1 MLRYSEYIQI
11 LSSTDSFYSP
21 TDISGI
27 IFEFTA
33 INQSAT
39 FNLNTSVTTT
49 FPDYINVSAIA
60 TIDVSASSLNN
71 LFYFQTTDI
80 ESSNLINPTKYGIN
94 ASYKMNVSYSNSQL
108 VYGAINNTSGE
119 NIVKKD
125 YVNYLAYAITGGYN
139 FGYIFKNQ
147 TDLITNVTNM
157 DNSFNQIINN
167 SISTVQ
173 NNSIDVNPTIINI
186 NNSSI
191 YLDVSSNQSPYVQS
205 CKKLV
210 DGLLSISNTSRG
222 IQFSNDTADQKTIA
236 MNTYGPPFIN
246 YYSILF
252 YPGDIISLKLTYN
265 PYNGNASS
273 IIGSNLVYDRSY
285 KIMLMCK

>member
-1 MLRYSEYIQI
+1 MLRYSEYTQI

-21 TDISGI
+21 ADISGI

-33 INQSAT
+33 INQSSI
-39 FNLNTSVTTT
+39 FNLNTSVATT

-60 TIDVSASSLNN
+60 AINVSASSLNN
-71 LFYFQTTDI
+71 LFYFETADNNPTD
-80 ESSNLINPTKYGIN
+80 LINPIKYGIN
-94 ASYKMNVSYSNSQL
+94 TSYKMNVSYSNSQL
-108 VYGAINNTSGE
+108 VYGAINNASVE
-119 NIVKKD
+119 NILKRD

-139 FGYIFKNQ
+139 YGYIFKNQ
-147 TDLITNVTNM
+147 SELISNVTNM

-167 SISTVQ
+167 SISTIQ
-173 NNSIDVNPTIINI
+173 NNYVNPTIINI
-186 NNSSI
+186 NNNSI

-210 DGLLSISNTSRG
+210 DGLLSISNSSRG
-222 IQFSNDTADQKTIA
+222 TQFSNDISEQKTIA
-236 MNTYGPPFIN
+236 MNTYGPPFIH

-285 KIMLMCK
+285 KIMLMCQ

>member
-1 MLRYSEYIQI
+1 MLTYSQYSQI
-11 LSSTDSFYSP
+11 LSETDSFYSP
-21 TDISGI
+21 PDISGI

-33 INQSAT
+33 INQSST
-39 FNLNTSVTTT
+39 FNMNSSVVTT

-71 LFYFQTTDI
+71 LFYFQTADI
-80 ESSNLINPTKYGIN
+80 DPTSLINPTKYGIN

-108 VYGAINNTSGE
+108 TYGAINNASGE
-119 NIVKKD
+119 NILKKD

-139 FGYIFKNQ
+139 YGYIFKNQ
-147 TDLITNVTNM
+147 SELISNVTNM
-157 DNSFNQIINN
+157 DNSFNQIIND
-167 SISTVQ
+167 SISTIQ
-173 NNSIDVNPTIINI
+173 NNSTDINPTIINI

-191 YLDVSSNQSPYVQS
+191 YLDVSLNQSPYVQS

-210 DGLLSISNTSRG
+210 EGLLSISNTSRG
-222 IQFSNDTADQKTIA
+222 IQFLNDISEQNTIA

-252 YPGDIISLKLTYN
+252 YPGDIISLKITYN
-265 PYNGNASS
+265 PYNGNATS

-285 KIMLMCK
+285 KIMLMCQ

>member
-1 MLRYSEYIQI
+1 MLRYSEYTQI

-60 TIDVSASSLNN
+60 AINVSASSLNN

-80 ESSNLINPTKYGIN
+80 EPTDLINPTKYGIN

-108 VYGAINNTSGE
+108 IYGAINNASVE
-119 NIVKKD
+119 NILKRD

-139 FGYIFKNQ
+139 YGYIFKNHSE
-147 TDLITNVTNM
+147 LISNVTNM
-157 DNSFNQIINN
+157 DNSFNQSINN

-173 NNSIDVNPTIINI
+173 NNSNINPTIINI

-222 IQFSNDTADQKTIA
+222 TRFSNDISEQKTIA
-236 MNTYGPPFIN
+236 MNTYGPPYIN

-252 YPGDIISLKLTYN
+252 YAGDIISLKLTYN

-273 IIGSNLVYDRSY
+273 MIGSNLVYDRSY
-285 KIMLMCK
+285 KIMLMCQ